1 MGERGAPLR
10 LTVHCRG
17 LPVRPVP
24 SIAGWQR
31 SPASFLPSPATGL
44 IRFRRFGLLGS
55 LQRAQAQKCVKM
67 VVRKSK
73 HRLHAEAAKQK
84 QTPGTSQ
91 IILTFC
97 HNGKDTR
104 HANPFGSQ
112 LRPPHPPNPNCSTQ
126 LPNRITGNSIHWTHH
141 DQQRFTAGVPAAA
154 ATPDKDGPRPASS
167 QTPSRPATPEAVGPA
182 PPSA

>member
-104 HANPFGSQ
+104 HANLFGSQ
-112 LRPPHPPNPNCSTQ
+112 LRPPPTYPIPTAQPNYQ
-126 LPNRITGNSIHWTHH
+126 TGSQGIPSIGPTMTSNASLRGS
-141 DQQRFTAGVPAAA
+141 QQRRRPPTRMD
-154 ATPDKDGPRPASS
+154 PDRRPAK
-167 QTPSRPATPEAVGPA
+167 
-182 PPSA
+182 PPPDQPRRRL